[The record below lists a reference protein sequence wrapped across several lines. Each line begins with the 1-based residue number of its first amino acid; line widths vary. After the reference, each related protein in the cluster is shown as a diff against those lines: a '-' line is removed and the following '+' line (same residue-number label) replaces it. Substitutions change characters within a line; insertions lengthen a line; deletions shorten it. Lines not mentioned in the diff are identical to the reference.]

1 MEWKWN
7 WKMNDRKTYVVEAR
21 EEVHA
26 IWKVIDSKMSEG
38 CRHLRALKESQD
50 KTGKGVTSLTNSHSI

>member
-7 WKMNDRKTYVVEAR
+7 WKMNDGKTYVVEAR

-26 IWKVIDSKMSEG
+26 TWKVN
-38 CRHLRALKESQD
+38 RLQD
-50 KTGKGVTSLTNSHSI
+50 K